1 MGPPLRRNSMRT
13 VLFAVGV
20 SWKRLSQP
28 ISAVSANDPWPFIMQ
43 SSLHP
48 LSKEQGQLG
57 ALAAFQLAAYG
68 MAARWPPKPALPER
82 TRGARSLTGASHL
95 LSFLCLAR
103 PQVPWPLTFREGQTK
118 EQTPDTAPSGGL
130 FCLIQAEVSA
140 SKACSTKHQ
149 TLSMRVK
156 L

>member
-1 MGPPLRRNSMRT
+1 MAIHH
-13 VLFAVGV
+13 AVE
-20 SWKRLSQP
+20 
-28 ISAVSANDPWPFIMQ
+28 SASI
-43 SSLHP
+43 
-48 LSKEQGQLG
+48 EQGARAARCAGGLPARRLRNG
-57 ALAAFQLAAYG
+57 RALAY
-68 MAARWPPKPALPER
+68 KPALPER

-140 SKACSTKHQ
+140 PKACSTKHQ